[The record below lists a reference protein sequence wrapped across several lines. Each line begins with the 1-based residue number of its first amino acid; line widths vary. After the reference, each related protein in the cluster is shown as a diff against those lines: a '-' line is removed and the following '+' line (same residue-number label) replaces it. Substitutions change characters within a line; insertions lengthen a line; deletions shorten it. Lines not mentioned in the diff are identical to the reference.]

1 MKKKIIILGDKRK
14 GVVAQTVESVIGA
27 LREKAE
33 VVKIDLD
40 MTENLEC
47 IEADYV
53 FTFGGD
59 GSILSTAR
67 RLGANQIP
75 VVGVNLGT
83 FGFLAEFSV
92 DEFRENLGRIL
103 AGDVKVRERM
113 LLDCAIVE
121 DAKAVFSHYLLN
133 DVVVSR
139 SSPARM
145 VFCNLSIDGDNVTEF
160 GGDGVIIATP
170 SGSTAHSLA
179 AGGPVLE
186 PSLEA
191 FIVTPLCPHS
201 LTNRPLVVPAKS
213 VIRLSARAAGGDVV
227 VSFDGQLTHKLTA
240 TQAVQVKKAERKFK
254 IVDVGTRGYYQ
265 TLREKL
271 HWGGYL
277 SGGRG

>member
-1 MKKKIIILGDKRK
+1 MKKIIILGDKRK
-14 GVVAQTVESVIGA
+14 GTVARTIESILGE
-27 LREKAE
+27 LEKKAR

-40 MTENLEC
+40 MTEDLEK

-67 RLGANQIP
+67 RLGSNQIP
-75 VVGVNLGT
+75 VVGVNLGA

-92 DEFRENLGRIL
+92 EEFKRNLDKIL
-103 AGDVKVRERM
+103 AGELKVQERM
-113 LLDCAIVE
+113 LLDCAILE
-121 DAKAVFSHYLLN
+121 NDRAIFSNYLLN

-145 VFCNLSIDGDNVTEF
+145 VFCKLSIDGDDVTDF
-160 GGDGVIIATP
+160 GGDGVIVSTP

-201 LTNRPLVVPAKS
+201 LTNRPLVVPAAS
-213 VIRLSARAAGGDVV
+213 VITLSARAADSDVV
-227 VSFDGQLTHKLTA
+227 VSFDGQLTHKLRED
-240 TQAVQVKKAERKFK
+240 QVVQVKKAGRNFK
-254 IVDVGTRGYYQ
+254 IVEVGARSYYQ
-265 TLREKL
+265 TLRDKL
-271 HWGGYL
+271 HWGGYF
-277 SGGRG
+277 SGGRS